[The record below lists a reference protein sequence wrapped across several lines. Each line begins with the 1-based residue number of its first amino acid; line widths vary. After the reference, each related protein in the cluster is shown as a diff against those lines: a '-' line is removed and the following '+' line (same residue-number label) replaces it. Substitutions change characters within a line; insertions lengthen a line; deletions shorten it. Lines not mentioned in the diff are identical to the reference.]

1 MSHFFFGA
9 AAVAL
14 ALCLFFQPLPVHAA
28 ARLQETKDTVVIV
41 IDPGH
46 GGSNLGTIEN
56 GHEEKSMTMVTAQA
70 MYDELCLYDNVE
82 VYLTHSADEDMSL
95 ADRAAFAAEKN
106 ADFLFSIHYNA
117 SENHEL
123 FGAELWTSVFAPY
136 NSYGYQFGCEFL
148 KPLAEKGLLI
158 RGVKARINEKTGD
171 NYYGIIREAAAR
183 DVPAVIL
190 EHCHVDEERDEGYCE
205 TDEQLR
211 EFGRSDA
218 TAAAKYFGLASS
230 RLGVDYSG
238 YPLADVSPDYPVP
251 ITLRDDTAPDV
262 CQISLQDTDTQAGL
276 LTLNVSA
283 ADYDS
288 PLLYYSYSLDG
299 GTTFSRRESWP
310 DCDTL
315 SGSYTDTFT
324 LTLEIPDGTVPDVI
338 VRAYNMYDLYTD
350 SNRCQSAERFYKT
363 AADAPSVTQTASPD
377 LRPAQLPGT
386 VSQEADG
393 IPAVSDNVTP
403 EKEVSILSFLEIC
416 LIFVCFLFCLLLISQ
431 LLSRRKRRK
440 RASYRRNE
448 PGDRR
453 NQHR

>member
-1 MSHFFFGA
+1 M
-9 AAVAL
+9 
-14 ALCLFFQPLPVHAA
+14 
-28 ARLQETKDTVVIV
+28 
-41 IDPGH
+41 
-46 GGSNLGTIEN
+46 
-56 GHEEKSMTMVTAQA
+56 
-70 MYDELCLYDNVE
+70 
-82 VYLTHSADEDMSL
+82 
-95 ADRAAFAAEKN
+95 
-106 ADFLFSIHYNA
+106 
-117 SENHEL
+117 
-123 FGAELWTSVFAPY
+123 
-136 NSYGYQFGCEFL
+136 
-148 KPLAEKGLLI
+148 
-158 RGVKARINEKTGD
+158 
-171 NYYGIIREAAAR
+171 
-183 DVPAVIL
+183 
-190 EHCHVDEERDEGYCE
+190 DEERDEGYCE

-238 YPLADVSPDYPVP
+238 YPLADVNPDYPVP

-299 GTTFSRRESWP
+299 GTTFSRREPWP